1 MRYFSGFGLQR
12 DSLFFKD
19 IIDSSEFSITGFSY
33 GAQKAMQEALR
44 EVKEGKRVQ
53 KLQLISPAFFQ
64 HLKKEQI
71 YKEIRAFMKNRELY
85 LNFFYKK
92 ICYPTKIELQQFI
105 KTPTLGE
112 LKELLL
118 YEWKPEELDFLKER
132 GVAIEVYIGKKD
144 KIIDVEAVEEF
155 FKPYA
160 TIYSFKNAG
169 HLLKE

>member
-19 IIDSSEFSITGFSY
+19 IIDSSEFSIAGFSY

-71 YKEIRAFMKNRELY
+71 YKEIRAFMKNQELY
-85 LNFFYKK
+85 LKFFYKK
-92 ICYPTKIELQQFI
+92 ICYPANIDLTKFK

-118 YEWKPEELDFLKER
+118 YEWKPEELGFLKER

-144 KIIDVEAVEEF
+144 KIIDIEVVKEF

-160 TIYSFKNAG
+160 TIYSFTNAG